1 VCKIS
6 RKDNVWHNALSCND
20 ILGIYNDGPS
30 AAQPSRESR
39 SFLMQKGTASAVR
52 KLEDIGGHFVSV
64 PGVPC
69 WLNFNCVLQIT
80 KARGSMEAAGNTTR
94 VVYVCSVC
102 DKSFG
107 DIHSSCAKH
116 VNGRGACKEKGAVVL
131 PLPINFSRND
141 RNVGGRLAHQGRL
154 AAPGQAGD
162 SDMVGGWPPSP
173 ARAAPVS
180 GIHTYPIS
188 LSIRILHTYP
198 NYPSYVSQLSYI
210 SCHLSHLSATCLCS
224 G

>member
-1 VCKIS
+1 MMAP
-6 RKDNVWHNALSCND
+6 R
-20 ILGIYNDGPS
+20 
-30 AAQPSRESR
+30 PSRESQ
-39 SFLMQKGTASAVR
+39 SFLMQKGTASTVR
-52 KLEDIGGHFVSV
+52 TLEDIGGHFVSV

-69 WLNFNCVLQIT
+69 WLNFNCDGVVDGLQIT
-80 KARGSMEAAGNTTR
+80 KARGSMEAAGHGNTTR

-131 PLPINFSRND
+131 SLPINFSRND
-141 RNVGGRLAHQGRL
+141 RNVGGRLGHQHGFGRL

-162 SDMVGGWPPSP
+162 SDMVGGGPPSP
-173 ARAAPVS
+173 ARAPVS
-180 GIHTYPIS
+180 GIHTYPIT

-198 NYPSYVSQLSYI
+198 NYPTYVSQLSYI

>member
-1 VCKIS
+1 
-6 RKDNVWHNALSCND
+6 
-20 ILGIYNDGPS
+20 
-30 AAQPSRESR
+30 
-39 SFLMQKGTASAVR
+39 
-52 KLEDIGGHFVSV
+52 
-64 PGVPC
+64 
-69 WLNFNCVLQIT
+69 
-80 KARGSMEAAGNTTR
+80 MEAAGHGNTTR

-141 RNVGGRLAHQGRL
+141 RNVGGRLAHQHGFGRL

-162 SDMVGGWPPSP
+162 SDMVGGGPPSP
-173 ARAAPVS
+173 ARAPVS

-188 LSIRILHTYP
+188 LSIPILHTYP
-198 NYPSYVSQLSYI
+198 NYPTYVSQLSYI
-210 SCHLSHLSATCLCS
+210 SCHLSALIRYI
-224 G
+224 GM

>member
-1 VCKIS
+1 
-6 RKDNVWHNALSCND
+6 
-20 ILGIYNDGPS
+20 
-30 AAQPSRESR
+30 
-39 SFLMQKGTASAVR
+39 M
-52 KLEDIGGHFVSV
+52 

-69 WLNFNCVLQIT
+69 WLNFNCVVDGLQIT
-80 KARGSMEAAGNTTR
+80 KARGSMEAAGHGNTTR

-141 RNVGGRLAHQGRL
+141 RNVGGRLAHQHGFGRL

-162 SDMVGGWPPSP
+162 LDMVGG
-173 ARAAPVS
+173 AAAGLRRRPGHPCQVS
-180 GIHTYPIS
+180 ILIPYDYPYVS
-188 LSIRILHTYP
+188 FILIPIILNTYP
-198 NYPSYVSQLSYI
+198 NYPTYLVIYPTYPLHAYV
-210 SCHLSHLSATCLCS
+210 ADK
-224 G
+224 

>member
-1 VCKIS
+1 MAP
-6 RKDNVWHNALSCND
+6 R
-20 ILGIYNDGPS
+20 
-30 AAQPSRESR
+30 PSRESQ
-39 SFLMQKGTASAVR
+39 SFLMQKGTASTVR
-52 KLEDIGGHFVSV
+52 TLEDIGGHFVSV

-69 WLNFNCVLQIT
+69 WLNFNCVVDGLQIT
-80 KARGSMEAAGNTTR
+80 KARGSMEAAGHGNTTR

-131 PLPINFSRND
+131 SLPINFSRND
-141 RNVGGRLAHQGRL
+141 RNVGGRLAHQHGLGRL

-162 SDMVGGWPPSP
+162 SDMVGGGPPSP

-188 LSIRILHTYP
+188 LSILILHTYP